1 VDSANRSSRIVFSS
15 IYFRVTQLG
24 ITVGLIL
31 SIVGGTSSVSSSG
44 VYDSQ
49 GTSKAG
55 VILYIVCYI
64 AIGATALLTLINSC
78 YLTTEESRIA
88 WAVIIAMPLISVR
101 LIYSLL
107 ITFDH
112 SHQFNI
118 LSGSALI
125 HALMAV
131 LEEML
136 TVLIYLG
143 IGWTLAPSAVA
154 KTLAIPLE
162 SRPGRGNM
170 SVGAD
175 RNGVSGRRRGPV
187 HSLIGMAVG
196 SAQNGRSNNNNN
208 NNNNCKRDQESV

>member
-1 VDSANRSSRIVFSS
+1 
-15 IYFRVTQLG
+15 VTQLG

-44 VYDSQ
+44 VYDAQ
-49 GTSKAG
+49 ETSKAG
-55 VILYIVCYI
+55 IILYIVCYI

-107 ITFDH
+107 VTFDH

-136 TVLIYLG
+136 IVLIYLG
-143 IGWTLAPSAVA
+143 IGWTLAPGVVP
-154 KTLAIPLE
+154 KTLGTPLG
-162 SRPGRGNM
+162 SRPVRGNM
-170 SVGAD
+170 LVGTD
-175 RNGVSGRRRGPV
+175 RNDVSGRRRGPI
-187 HSLIGMAVG
+187 HSLIGMAVE
-196 SAQNGRSNNNNN
+196 STHNGRSNNNN
-208 NNNNCKRDQESV
+208 CKRDEESV

>member
-1 VDSANRSSRIVFSS
+1 
-15 IYFRVTQLG
+15 VTQLG

-31 SIVGGTSSVSSSG
+31 SIAGGTSSVSSSG

-131 LEEML
+131 LKEML
-136 TVLIYLG
+136 IVLIYLG
-143 IGWTLAPSAVA
+143 IGWTLAPGVVL
-154 KTLAIPLE
+154 KTLGTPLG
-162 SRPGRGNM
+162 SRPVRGNM
-170 SVGAD
+170 LVGTD
-175 RNGVSGRRRGPV
+175 RNDVSGWRRGPM
-187 HSLIGMAVG
+187 HSLIGMAVE

-208 NNNNCKRDQESV
+208 CKRDEESA